1 VGPATCND
9 PTHADWLRRIQH
21 LAEQYEALKQEFA
34 AARERHAAEVA
45 VLRAEIADL
54 KSKVGRNSSNSS
66 RPPSQDGLS
75 EKQRRRAERKS
86 SRESSG
92 RKQGAQPGHPGSG
105 RGLVD
110 ESEVDFLEVHYPPT
124 CGGCGHGLPEV
135 PDGAPRREQKWEIPP
150 VEPVITEHRF
160 HTVTCPH
167 CGEKTTAAPGPEVP
181 QGAFGP
187 RLEATTAYLRGSA
200 HLSFLEIRRVF
211 ADLFGLA
218 ISTGALARIS
228 DRVSLRLAPIY
239 DEALGAARLAPVVHA
254 DESPWY
260 LRGVLCWL
268 WLLATDQLKV
278 FRVDEERSKAAAKRL
293 LGEVL
298 LGILVSDRY
307 VVYRD
312 QPAERHQFCI
322 PHLIRDAKALIA
334 LGGDAKAFGEEL
346 LAQLKTASKEHRL
359 FREEHHDRDL
369 LRERLAPTIEA
380 MVGLLVSGADG
391 EHVRV
396 ANFSGHLLMKAESI
410 WTFVDQDCPTS
421 NNMGERAMRRPV
433 TWRKICLGSQSTTGF
448 RFVERILTTVES
460 LRAQGRN
467 ILDFLVETMNAAAQ
481 GRAPP
486 SLVPVPSTS

>member
-9 PTHADWLRRIQH
+9 PTHADWLGRIQH

-34 AARERHAAEVA
+34 AERVRHDAEVA
-45 VLRAEIADL
+45 ALRAEIADL
-54 KSKVGRNSSNSS
+54 KSKLGRNSSNSS

-75 EKQRRRAERKS
+75 ERQKRREERKL
-86 SRESSG
+86 SREPSG
-92 RKQGAQPGHPGSG
+92 RKQGAQPGHPGTG
-105 RGLVD
+105 RELVD
-110 ESEVDFLEVHYPPT
+110 EDEVDFFESHFPPA
-124 CGGCGHGLPEV
+124 CGGCGHELPEV

-150 VEPVITEHRF
+150 VAPVITEHQF

-167 CGEKTTAAPGPEVP
+167 CGTKTTATPGPEVP

-187 RLEATTAYLRGSA
+187 RLEGIAAYLRGSA

-211 ADLFGLA
+211 DDLFGLT

-228 DRVSLRLAPIY
+228 ERVSLRLAPAY

-254 DESPWY
+254 DETPWY
-260 LRGVLCWL
+260 LRGLLCWL
-268 WLLATDQLKV
+268 WLLATEEVKV

-322 PHLIRDAKALIA
+322 PHLIRDARGLIA
-334 LGGDAKAFGEEL
+334 VDGDAKPFGEAL
-346 LAQLKTASKEHRL
+346 LAHFKTLSKEHRL
-359 FREEHHDRDL
+359 FRKEHHDRDL
-369 LRERLAPTIEA
+369 MRQRLAPTIEA
-380 MVGLLVSGADG
+380 LVELLVAGAEG

-396 ANFSGHLLMKAESI
+396 ANFCGHLLLKAESI
-410 WTFVDQDCPTS
+410 WTFVDQDCPAS
-421 NNMGERAMRRPV
+421 NNLGEQAMRRPV
-433 TWRKICLGSQSTTGF
+433 TWRKICLGSQSTKGF

-486 SLVPVPSTS
+486 SLLPAPAG